1 LRAQLSDIDHIGS
14 NGTGEDRQF
23 NRLFSGQR
31 GVAILSAIARL
42 LCSFIIWFQPYF
54 ITTVMTLAKVLTRT
68 TAAGAP
74 YLNQRTMSLS
84 ILLDDH

>member
-1 LRAQLSDIDHIGS
+1 
-14 NGTGEDRQF
+14 
-23 NRLFSGQR
+23 
-31 GVAILSAIARL
+31 
-42 LCSFIIWFQPYF
+42 
-54 ITTVMTLAKVLTRT
+54 MTLAKVLTRT